1 MKRLLV
7 IATIIMMISTLTSV
21 YALAET
27 NAEQTVEPEQ
37 AETVETTEAT
47 EETAEKKEPKHG
59 IFDPWLE
66 AKTSIAFSSGVD
78 KEWAYGNQQ
87 KEFSAAKSCYV
98 RIGSAVK
105 AIWHWGW
112 RYGEGNEITITY
124 RFTGTE
130 NCAVEVSDGFLT
142 EVESNDPN
150 VKEYTRTVKAKGSD
164 DEDVVVF
171 RYTPSGEGS
180 IALEVLYDDQ
190 VNSEY
195 DAKRTVY
202 FVDEENW

>member
-1 MKRLLV
+1 MKRIFV
-7 IATIIMMISTLTSV
+7 IISIIMMITIFSGAV
-21 YALAET
+21 VVAEGKT
-27 NAEQTVEPEQ
+27 EASSESEPV
-37 AETVETTEAT
+37 ETVETTDTA
-47 EETAEKKEPKHG
+47 EEVDEKKEPKHG
-59 IFDPWLE
+59 LFDPWLE

-98 RIGSAVK
+98 RVGSAVI
-105 AIWHWGW
+105 AVWHWGW

-142 EVESNDPN
+142 EVDTNDPN
-150 VKEYTRTVKAKGSD
+150 VKEYTRTIKAKGSQ

-171 RYTPSGEGS
+171 RYTPSGEGR

-202 FVDEENW
+202 FVEEENW

>member
-7 IATIIMMISTLTSV
+7 IITIIMMISLLTSA

-37 AETVETTEAT
+37 VEAVETTETT
-47 EETAEKKEPKHG
+47 EETVEKKEPKHG
-59 IFDPWLE
+59 IFDPWLD

-87 KEFSAAKSCYV
+87 KEFSVAKSCYV
-98 RIGSAVK
+98 RIGSAVV
-105 AIWHWGW
+105 AVWRWGW

-150 VKEYTRTVKAKGSD
+150 VKEYTRTIKAKGSD